1 MRYIIVFLSLCIL
14 VSNRLSS
21 QISIFVDNTYQ
32 HEILADSLSGK
43 KTIVNQKTYNIKGTK
58 LFFEINYDYETT
70 LEKNITAYFYDSLDR
85 MISKEIQTVDR
96 IPIELFQ
103 IAYHENGDTSSIKIY
118 TPVDDTVTVSKI
130 KMFHYDEQQRLNKL
144 EVFDNHEILLEEQ
157 VFSYK
162 KENLNPSSK
171 TIYRYDLGSCKQ
183 KYSYHFTD
191 TASLLKKIRIS
202 DRCNTSAYKKYSIV
216 YDFNPKNKIVAEKTM
231 LKGGKVI
238 GKRVY
243 EYTNDIDLST
253 FYDVNDKN
261 KITAFYSRTFFW
273 HKVSYLN
280 VKSYFE

>member
-1 MRYIIVFLSLCIL
+1 MISERV
-14 VSNRLSS
+14 SS

-43 KTIVNQKTYNIKGTK
+43 KTVVNQKTYSIKGTK

-70 LEKNITAYFYDSLDR
+70 LEKNIVAYFYDSLDR

-103 IAYHENGDTSSIKIY
+103 ITYDENGDTSTIKVY

-130 KMFHYDEQQRLNKL
+130 KIFHYDEQQRLNKVK
-144 EVFDNHEILLEEQ
+144 VFDNHEILLEEQ

-162 KENLNPSSK
+162 KDNLNPSSQ
-171 TIYRYDLGSCKQ
+171 TVHRYDFGSCKQ
-183 KYSYHFTD
+183 KYSYSYTD

-202 DRCNTSAYKKYSIV
+202 DRCNTSANKKYSIV

-231 LKGGKVI
+231 LKGGKVT

-280 VKSYFE
+280 VKSYFEQK